1 MVPSYDD
8 TIVVNP
14 GGSAATEETIARLRR
29 HGRVL
34 FLPSLAFI
42 GVLVSWGAIAPKL
55 SELWMIIVFWVL
67 TLAALLGLWLI
78 PLLWWLGNRVVIST
92 RRLTVY
98 RGVLVRHRQ
107 EILFSR
113 MHDVT
118 VRQNAVQAVFGTG
131 DVLINTGAQTPVRL
145 HDLPKANLVLSAL
158 TELVDKQAPLSRH
171 LGEF

>member
-8 TIVVNP
+8 TVVVNP
-14 GGSAATEETIARLRR
+14 GGRVPTEETITRLRR

-42 GVLVSWGAIAPKL
+42 GVLVSWGAVAPKL
-55 SELWMIIVFWVL
+55 SELWVVIAFWVF
-67 TLAALLGLWLI
+67 TFAALIGLWLI
-78 PLLWWLGNRVVIST
+78 PLLWWLGNRVVITT

-98 RGVLVRHRQ
+98 RGVMVRHRQ

-118 VRQNAVQAVFGTG
+118 VRQNAVQAVFGAG